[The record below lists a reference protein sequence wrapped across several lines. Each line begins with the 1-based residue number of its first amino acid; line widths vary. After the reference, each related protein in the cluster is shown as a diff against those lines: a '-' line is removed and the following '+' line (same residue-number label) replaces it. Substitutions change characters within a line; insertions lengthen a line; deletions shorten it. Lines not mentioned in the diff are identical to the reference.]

1 MDGRVI
7 ELLRDLATTFDLER
21 SPLAEISDLGQQAVP
36 CLIKALTHADPV
48 IRKMA
53 AFALGEL
60 RSPFGD
66 SPDLSPAV
74 PHLEQLL
81 DTDADPHV
89 RMQAAESLWYL
100 TESKKAIHTFVNGLS
115 ESDLGI
121 RRWAAAMLG
130 LSGMQV
136 EEAIQP
142 LIHALDDDD
151 LLLRRCVGRVSARFG
166 ADAAEALPKL
176 EPLLDEDEFTRL
188 IGANAILSIAPSRT
202 EELGPMLIDGLRSRA
217 WNIRRDAAEFLDGL
231 PAAGKIGLE
240 ALIEALDD
248 GHEGVRVTALQA
260 ITSLG
265 SDAAPAVPAILT
277 ILRGDGRDGDDFSMR
292 TKAASAL
299 AEIGPEAH
307 EAAYFL
313 WECIQEPGDDALT
326 AGLRLRA
333 AFALWMI
340 QQEPDYLLEIGI
352 KAMTSPSSGLRCQA
366 AALLGHL
373 GAAGQPALPHLRRAL
388 EDTDR
393 FVQERAASSIQTIE
407 AAA

>member
-202 EELGPMLIDGLRSRA
+202 EELGPMLIERS
-217 WNIRRDAAEFLDGL
+217 AESSVEHPPRCG
-231 PAAGKIGLE
+231 
-240 ALIEALDD
+240 
-248 GHEGVRVTALQA
+248 GV
-260 ITSLG
+260 
-265 SDAAPAVPAILT
+265 
-277 ILRGDGRDGDDFSMR
+277 
-292 TKAASAL
+292 
-299 AEIGPEAH
+299 
-307 EAAYFL
+307 
-313 WECIQEPGDDALT
+313 PG
-326 AGLRLRA
+326 
-333 AFALWMI
+333 W
-340 QQEPDYLLEIGI
+340 
-352 KAMTSPSSGLRCQA
+352 SSSSGEDR
-366 AALLGHL
+366 LG
-373 GAAGQPALPHLRRAL
+373 GTDRGPGRRA
-388 EDTDR
+388 R
-393 FVQERAASSIQTIE
+393 GRASNGATSDHESGIGCS
-407 AAA
+407 ARRSGNPHNPAW